1 MQCDLCA
8 WRCIC
13 LSVSMS
19 IVKEACLSSYGVS
32 SDWLIDIERDVSW
45 CLSRWNESLFSSFSF
60 FLCNMRFFLFFSHTS
75 FVFCFSFSDSFSS
88 IYLSASHRLGVHI
101 VLQVLLLHS
110 IASPVCRSSLEDHI
124 QKVVV
129 LRLCHFQSRLLLWM
143 CNTLNA
149 GLPFR
154 SCSKRSYQPL
164 PRSQLME

>member
-1 MQCDLCA
+1 MRSLCMA
-8 WRCIC
+8 MYC

-45 CLSRWNESLFSSFSF
+45 CWVGDKNLCSRAFLF
-60 FLCNMRFFLFFSHTS
+60 FLCNMRLFFFFFHTS

-101 VLQVLLLHS
+101 VHQVLLLHS
-110 IASPVCRSSLEDHI
+110 IASPVCRSSLEYHI
-124 QKVVV
+124 HKVVV